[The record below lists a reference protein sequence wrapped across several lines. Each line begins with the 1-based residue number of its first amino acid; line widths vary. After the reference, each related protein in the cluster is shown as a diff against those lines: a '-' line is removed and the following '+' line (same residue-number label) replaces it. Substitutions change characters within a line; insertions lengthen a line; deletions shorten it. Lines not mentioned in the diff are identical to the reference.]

1 MNVLSH
7 ILVTH
12 AISGCDRNGAPYRRG
27 KTAAFNAIDN
37 NKDLSFLD
45 VFKSADSTHDQIS
58 TAGETFLLR
67 IYNAPITTKSLDE
80 LRYVR
85 YNNQI
90 TSKKL
95 TAVSGVELKAL
106 PPTSDAAK
114 YHSYRA
120 YYQVQQWLGNELP
133 PTEWG
138 WTRISQNENLVPVVK
153 DKPAAPQKVLKL
165 ISCGCKQ
172 GCNRNCKCRKAG
184 LLCTPLCS
192 GCNGTDCTNSE
203 HEESDA

>member
-1 MNVLSH
+1 MI
-7 ILVTH
+7 ILM
-12 AISGCDRNGAPYRRG
+12 IRG
-27 KTAAFNAIDN
+27 Q
-37 NKDLSFLD
+37 L
-45 VFKSADSTHDQIS
+45 
-58 TAGETFLLR
+58 
-67 IYNAPITTKSLDE
+67 
-80 LRYVR
+80 
-85 YNNQI
+85 
-90 TSKKL
+90 
-95 TAVSGVELKAL
+95 L

-203 HEESDA
+203 HEESDAWYCLLFIKCSLFCKILLFILSLYNQTSK